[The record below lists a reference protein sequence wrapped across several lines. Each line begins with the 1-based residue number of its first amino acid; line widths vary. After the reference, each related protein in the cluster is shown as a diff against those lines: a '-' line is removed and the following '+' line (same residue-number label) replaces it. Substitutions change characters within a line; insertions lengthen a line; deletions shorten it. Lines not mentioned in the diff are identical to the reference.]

1 VSRIDK
7 TDPTLTLSYNPST
20 ATNQPVLA
28 TLTTDEVVT
37 KPTGWSG
44 ATTGTQFTKIYTQ
57 NTTEPITVYDRV
69 GNQGQ
74 TRLLIDWID
83 TIHPVAITVNY
94 SPSIPTSGD
103 VEVTITLSET

>member
-1 VSRIDK
+1 
-7 TDPTLTLSYNPST
+7 
-20 ATNQPVLA
+20 
-28 TLTTDEVVT
+28 VT

-74 TRLLIDWID
+74 TWLLVDWID
-83 TIHPVAITVNY
+83 TISPVAITVDY
-94 SPSIPTSGD
+94 SPNTITSGD
-103 VEVTITLSET
+103 VEVTITLNET